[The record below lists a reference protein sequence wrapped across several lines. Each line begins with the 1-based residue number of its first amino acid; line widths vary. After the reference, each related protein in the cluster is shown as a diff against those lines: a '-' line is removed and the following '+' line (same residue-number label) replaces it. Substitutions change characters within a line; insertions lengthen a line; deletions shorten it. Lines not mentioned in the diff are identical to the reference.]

1 MTPEALLSELCNFP
15 TPIDSSR
22 EVLPP
27 TSRLSRI
34 DLDDR
39 NVSMKMRH
47 PGQEITLAPH
57 QSKMG
62 LLIQAASGKAGGLG
76 ILPLNL
82 FGWFSYA
89 SAKTMERC
97 LKTSSAMQY

>member
-1 MTPEALLSELCNFP
+1 MLKETFP
-15 TPIDSSR
+15 DVFLIQ
-22 EVLPP
+22 
-27 TSRLSRI
+27 
-34 DLDDR
+34 R

-47 PGQEITLAPH
+47 PGQEIRLPHH

-82 FGWFSYA
+82 FGCFS
-89 SAKTMERC
+89 
-97 LKTSSAMQY
+97 